1 MRGNPSHRRRGLDGG
16 SNGGS
21 TATTRASTAK
31 TRARHGGST
40 SARLRHDVTGGRPE
54 ALTPDLDGGLH
65 MSPTSN
71 LPTGCL
77 LATHWLHPPSSHN
90 RLTHRL
96 PTGYSTAVPRA

>member
-65 MSPTSN
+65 MSPTSQS
-71 LPTGCL
+71 
-77 LATHWLHPPSSHN
+77 AYW
-90 RLTHRL
+90 L
-96 PTGYSTAVPRA
+96 PTGYPLAPPTVFP